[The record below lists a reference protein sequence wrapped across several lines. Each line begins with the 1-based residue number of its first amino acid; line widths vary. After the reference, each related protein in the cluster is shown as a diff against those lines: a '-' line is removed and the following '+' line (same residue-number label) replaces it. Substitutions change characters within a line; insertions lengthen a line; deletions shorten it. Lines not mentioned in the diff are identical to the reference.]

1 MSLALS
7 AYHDFVDALVSRRE
21 CVLANRIASGTPW
34 LSSSS
39 LAEFN
44 SLIDQ
49 LNSEQRLLVSKLLT
63 MPREG
68 GIHDSLV
75 VLSERMNT
83 RALQLVEAGV
93 QLPFEPHGTE
103 IYFDW
108 VARCAGEE
116 WPHEG

>member
-1 MSLALS
+1 MSQALS
-7 AYHDFVDALVSRRE
+7 AYHDLVDAFVSRRE
-21 CVLANRIASGTPW
+21 CVLANRVASGTAWP
-34 LSSSS
+34 SSSA

-49 LNSEQRLLVSKLLT
+49 LGSEQRSLVSKLLT
-63 MPREG
+63 MAREG
-68 GIHDSLV
+68 GIHDALV

-83 RALQLVEAGV
+83 RGLQLSEAGV
-93 QLPFEPHGTE
+93 ELPFEPHGTE